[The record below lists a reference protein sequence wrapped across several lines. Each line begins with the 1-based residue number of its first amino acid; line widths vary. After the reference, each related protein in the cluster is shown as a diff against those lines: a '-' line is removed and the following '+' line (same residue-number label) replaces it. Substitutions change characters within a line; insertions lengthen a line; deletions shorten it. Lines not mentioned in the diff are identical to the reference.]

1 MKDERETESER
12 ERDRERKT
20 EREKQ
25 REGKQI
31 TERKGHEFLSQA
43 TLLMTSLAII
53 PDLPTKNQ
61 RLRNDENINMQK
73 YIQELCSAF

>member
-1 MKDERETESER
+1 MKDERE
-12 ERDRERKT
+12 K
-20 EREKQ
+20 EKQ
-25 REGKQI
+25 IEGKQI
-31 TERKGHEFLSQA
+31 TARKGHKLLSQA

-61 RLRNDENINMQK
+61 RLRHDENINMQK